1 MNKVQS
7 VRLAL
12 NDAIPDLVDNPD
24 KLLVFADTGSI
35 IASMAATASFDYAFT
50 LNVILQDF
58 TGDADV
64 VFSAI
69 VRWMR
74 VNEPAALLSID
85 TREQAI
91 TFEADF
97 TDQTTVDLSIKL
109 KLTESV
115 VVNDDGTMV
124 HVAEPQPNYDLPGE
138 QWTN

>member
-1 MNKVQS
+1 MNKAQS
-7 VRLAL
+7 VRGAL
-12 NDAIPDLVDNPD
+12 NEAIPDLVTNPD
-24 KLLVFADTGSI
+24 KLLVFADAGSI
-35 IASMAATASFDYAFT
+35 IASMAATGSFDYAFT
-50 LNVILQDF
+50 LNVIVQDF

-64 VFSAI
+64 VFAAI

-74 VNEPAALLSID
+74 VNEPAALLNVN

-115 VVNDDGTMV
+115 VVNADGTMA
-124 HVAEPQPNYDLPGE
+124 HVAEPQPNYDMPGE

>member
-35 IASMAATASFDYAFT
+35 IASMAATSSFDYAFT

-74 VNEPAALLSID
+74 ANEAAALLNVD

-115 VVNDDGTMV
+115 VVNDDGTMA
-124 HVAEPQPNYDLPGE
+124 HVVEPKPNYDMPGE